1 MKRII
6 VVEDEY
12 AIRDLITLNL
22 KRSGYDVTGVENAE
36 KALEILNSDAEG
48 FDIALLDI
56 MLPGINGLQL
66 CELIRRDNSK
76 IGIIMLTAKTQEQDK
91 IAGLAIGADDYVTKP
106 FSIGELIARVDAVYR
121 RTQVYKQSENDVREY
136 NLGDFLLD
144 MRSRVL
150 TKNGKELDLTQVEFQ
165 IMELFFENP
174 GVALDRDR
182 ILRAVWGK
190 NYYGDIKIVD
200 VNIRRLRMKVEEEP
214 SNPKNI
220 LTVWGYGYRWNS

>member
-91 IAGLAIGADDYVTKP
+91 
-106 FSIGELIARVDAVYR
+106 
-121 RTQVYKQSENDVREY
+121 
-136 NLGDFLLD
+136 
-144 MRSRVL
+144 
-150 TKNGKELDLTQVEFQ
+150 
-165 IMELFFENP
+165 
-174 GVALDRDR
+174 
-182 ILRAVWGK
+182 
-190 NYYGDIKIVD
+190 
-200 VNIRRLRMKVEEEP
+200 
-214 SNPKNI
+214 
-220 LTVWGYGYRWNS
+220 